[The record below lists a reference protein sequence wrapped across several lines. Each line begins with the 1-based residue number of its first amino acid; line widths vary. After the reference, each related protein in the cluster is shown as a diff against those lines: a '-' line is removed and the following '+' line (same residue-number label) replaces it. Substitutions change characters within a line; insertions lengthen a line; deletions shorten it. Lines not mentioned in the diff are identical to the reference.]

1 MLKQQDGRDVYQV
14 GMQLSGAAPKI
25 IGHPSPWR
33 QFTNVVD
40 QTTRTLGLLFS
51 PLTRKIKSIGA
62 EEKPLA
68 PRTSIQVKHMSGP
81 LGIIMMLW
89 YKLKFEGL
97 RGGFSFIILITFS
110 LAMINLLPLPVLDGG
125 HIVYALL
132 ELIFR
137 RRLPVKVIS
146 ALQNTF
152 AVLLIGLMLYI
163 TVFDGK
169 RLFQR
174 LSFGLQAG
182 KNQVQTEMLPE
193 TESPAEAEMS
203 VQQNE

>member
-1 MLKQQDGRDVYQV
+1 
-14 GMQLSGAAPKI
+14 
-25 IGHPSPWR
+25 
-33 QFTNVVD
+33 
-40 QTTRTLGLLFS
+40 
-51 PLTRKIKSIGA
+51 
-62 EEKPLA
+62 
-68 PRTSIQVKHMSGP
+68 MSGP